1 MSRLASLT
9 PTTAVGASKDLL
21 AELVNRH
28 GEVGDMVA
36 AMAHSPAVLGG
47 YLQLSRAM
55 KRAKLSR
62 KITERI
68 SIAVQVQQGCAVCL
82 EAHVAAAHA
91 NVVEADEIERARAGT
106 SADPAIA
113 AMIDLGLRVYRE
125 PASISDEHI
134 TGLRAHGYGD
144 REIADVVGI
153 VALNVLTGA
162 FNLVAGV
169 KPNEPDR

>member
-1 MSRLASLT
+1 MSRLESLT
-9 PTTAVGASKDLL
+9 PATAVGTSKDLL

-28 GEVGDMVA
+28 GQVGDMVA

-82 EAHVAAAHA
+82 EAHVVAAHA
-91 NVVEADEIERARAGT
+91 HGVEADEIERARAGT

-113 AMIDLGLRVYRE
+113 AMIDFGLRVYRE

-134 TGLRAHGYGD
+134 AGLRAHGYGD

-169 KPNEPDR
+169 KPDEPDR